1 MNYACISRRPF
12 ITKKKIK
19 MKTSLSNDAKAR
31 KEFIK
36 SHNFIVDI
44 DPLTKEIKMIVSE
57 KANEN

>member
-1 MNYACISRRPF
+1 
-12 ITKKKIK
+12 